1 LNRIKTGQFGEDIA
15 CEHLEKNSI
24 KIIKRNAR
32 FGKLGEIDIIA
43 QENDEIIFIEVK
55 TKRTGSQFGSPS
67 EAVNHN
73 KQNKIKK
80 MADVYLNAF
89 AEERYLRF
97 DIIEVIYDKYK
108 DKIKTR
114 EINHIKNAF
123 E

>member
-1 LNRIKTGQFGEDIA
+1 
-15 CEHLEKNSI
+15 
-24 KIIKRNAR
+24 
-32 FGKLGEIDIIA
+32 
-43 QENDEIIFIEVK
+43 
-55 TKRTGSQFGSPS
+55 
-67 EAVNHN
+67 
-73 KQNKIKK
+73 